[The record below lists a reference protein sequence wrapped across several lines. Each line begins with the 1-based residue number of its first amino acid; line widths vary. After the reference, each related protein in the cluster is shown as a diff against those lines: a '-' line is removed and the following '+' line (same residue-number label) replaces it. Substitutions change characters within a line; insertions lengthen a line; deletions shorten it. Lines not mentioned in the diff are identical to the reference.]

1 MKKYIKNKLI
11 HALIFGENYCIN
23 KINMDYEINTD
34 KICKT
39 CGEKKQMEGSHSF
52 SKSWLPKNTQ
62 SLWYID
68 YDKNIKKLYK
78 EIDIAREIVRKE
90 RIFSNKELNIID
102 NMFYNIYRKTK
113 AISASKVFSLYFAQC
128 KKCENRYNLK
138 DTIEANFIKNKKEY
152 GFSLLRYEL
161 YYQYKYNLI
170 IKNIEYNKEK
180 LQNNIK
186 RINYIIKLIS
196 NKNYNIL
203 LEEIKDELF
212 AIKESI
218 RKSKF
223 EEKEKHSFHLHKKRN
238 SFNAEDY
245 YQYQKSVLIEIE
257 KMFLSNFKFL
267 KKDFFVKKLEKKKI
281 KYEKNIKKMNQFLLE
296 YKKSDTIFPYNI
308 DKAIELYQSSYSNI
322 EIKDNNILKKFN
334 IFGFSKI
341 DLENIGLLFD
351 KFSIS
356 IEDEMYLGNKAIYF
370 FITPFITPS
379 KNKNEDYNRHI
390 TIFVPNEFKE
400 KFDILINKIN
410 GFYDGKTI
418 NGETLFFILGL
429 LKNDFLT
436 IYSTEKEI
444 LDKMI
449 EIKKFIPDEDSKMNK
464 GIDITEQKM
473 LDFYKKVEDLI
484 K

>member
-1 MKKYIKNKLI
+1 MKKYIKNRLI

-23 KINMDYEINTD
+23 KFNMDYEINTH

-39 CGEKKQMEGSHSF
+39 CGEKKQMDGSHSF

-68 YDKNIKKLYK
+68 YDKNIKRLYK
-78 EIDIAREIVRKE
+78 EINIAREIVRKE
-90 RIFSNKELNIID
+90 RIFSHKELNIID
-102 NMFYNIYRKTK
+102 NMFYNVYKKTK

-128 KKCENRYNLK
+128 EKCENRYNLK
-138 DTIEANFIKNKKEY
+138 DTIEENFIEKKKEY

-186 RINYIIKLIS
+186 RINYVIKLIS
-196 NKNYNIL
+196 DKNYNFL
-203 LEEIKDELF
+203 LEKMKDELF
-212 AIKESI
+212 AIKKSI
-218 RKSKF
+218 KKSKF
-223 EEKEKHSFHLHKKRN
+223 EEKEKHSFHLYKKRN

-267 KKDFFVKKLEKKKI
+267 KKNFFVKKLEKKKI

-351 KFSIS
+351 KFLI
-356 IEDEMYLGNKAIYF
+356 DVDDKMYYQNKAIYF
-370 FITPFITPS
+370 FITPS
-379 KNKNEDYNRHI
+379 KNIDYTRHI

-410 GFYDGKTI
+410 DFYDGSNI

-449 EIKKFIPDEDSKMNK
+449 EIKKFIPDEYSKMNE

-473 LDFYKKVEDLI
+473 IDFYKKVEDLI